1 MTNKPKL
8 FFKSESLFTGLSD
21 CHKLVLTVFKTT
33 FSKSKPKEITYRDY
47 KDFNAEEFNQDLS
60 ANLCEANIESYRS
73 FENIFLNTLGNHAPT
88 KKKLLRANHA
98 PYVTKKMRKAIM
110 KRSYLEKDYFKK
122 KTTASLK
129 KYKQQKN
136 FCSRLYKK
144 ERKSFYNNLDPSVVS
159 DNKTFWKNIQPFFSE
174 KRKVGNKIILVQESQ
189 IISDDKLVSVAFLK
203 MLLAPLI

>member
-1 MTNKPKL
+1 MLVGDFNAQEGETIFDTFLYQHELKAINKQPTCYKNVDNPSCVDIFLTNKPKL

-33 FSKSKPKEITYRDY
+33 FSKSKQKEITYRDY

-98 PYVTKKMRKAIM
+98 KYVTKKMRKAIM

-136 FCSRLYKK
+136 FCSRL
-144 ERKSFYNNLDPSVVS
+144 
-159 DNKTFWKNIQPFFSE
+159 
-174 KRKVGNKIILVQESQ
+174 
-189 IISDDKLVSVAFLK
+189 
-203 MLLAPLI
+203 